1 MVSEAPKIEG
11 LFHEQ
16 PTCQTGSI
24 AMWHSLIRNNPVTSD
39 CQVIGVGWYKKR
51 KGVEHEFLR
60 FDISSPDNQHTSIV
74 IAERSGGAHTPNSDA
89 IPAADTHAQTD
100 TAEDAVTSPDLTAS
114 PPTPPET
121 SARSPDV
128 GDSTAS
134 SADESS
140 PPLDKVTKS
149 KGKKKQKM
157 TTAELAAA
165 ISSSPKRDAH
175 DRVHFGTRLTAAGA
189 QVEEMCD
196 KPQRLCTL
204 SFTDA
209 RPTANELATL
219 LYVTSAQ
226 EPKYAIYQTQCYWF
240 VATVFDALKM
250 LYKGAVQDNPTH
262 RGGTFRGV
270 QVAIKASGEEVCAK
284 YREARAALA
293 EEIEQK
299 RRLKQQEEE
308 ERQRERDQRQAAEEA
323 AKRAEEERRAAEERA
338 QAAEEERQ
346 KERQAAEEAA
356 KREREQ
362 REQREAAE
370 ERARAAQEEIAKL
383 LQEVEA
389 LKRAGASTQ
398 QA

>member
-24 AMWHSLIRNNPVTSD
+24 AMWYSLIRNNPVTSD

-74 IAERSGGAHTPNSDA
+74 IAERSGGAHTANSDA
-89 IPAADTHAQTD
+89 
-100 TAEDAVTSPDLTAS
+100 TAL

-128 GDSTAS
+128 GDFSAS

-149 KGKKKQKM
+149 KGGKKQKM

-165 ISSSPKRDAH
+165 ISSSPKRDAR

-219 LYVTSAQ
+219 LFVTSTQ

-270 QVAIKASGEEVCAK
+270 PVAIKASGEEVCAK
-284 YREARAALA
+284 YREARAVLA
-293 EEIEQK
+293 EEIEQQ
-299 RRLKQQEEE
+299 RRLKQEEEE

-323 AKRAEEERRAAEERA
+323 AKRAEEERQAAEERA

-346 KERQAAEEAA
+346 RERQAAEEAA
-356 KREREQ
+356 QKER
-362 REQREAAE
+362 AAE
-370 ERARAAQEEIAKL
+370 ERARAAEEERRREREQRQAAEEANAKL
-383 LQEVEA
+383 LQELEA
-389 LKRAGASTQ
+389 LKRAVASTQ